1 MPAYGYDVVKA
12 EQEGVIFH
20 LLANPVEFHSEDG
33 KLSSVECIRMEL
45 GEPDASGRRRPVP
58 VEGSEFQLDASTV
71 ILAIGQMP
79 DGESIPSD
87 LDVTRGSLIVADEV
101 TLETNQEGVFAS
113 GDIVLGPS
121 TVIDAIAAGKRAAES
136 IDRYLN
142 GVDLKEGRDIQ
153 KHVVRNVPLDY
164 AVPAPRQPMPE
175 YEPTSLLD
183 NFDEIEQGYSPEM
196 ALAESQRCLS
206 CGGCSD
212 CHECTKV
219 CEPEAID
226 YEMEDSYV
234 DLNVE
239 SIIVSTG
246 MELFDPSIISEYGY
260 GRFKNVVTALELER
274 MLSAT
279 GCTTGELLRPSD
291 LEHAHDVKFIQCV
304 GSRSMREGYPYC
316 SAVCCMHA
324 TKEGILVKEH
334 APDAEASIFYTDI
347 RAFGK
352 QFREFVNRAKDEYG
366 IKYVRAKPSE
376 LTEDPD
382 TKRIQF
388 WYEDT
393 LNGELKQTETDL
405 LVLCTA
411 LTPSK
416 DNNALADV
424 LGIEVDEYGFFV
436 KPDPI
441 KAPLSTSRDGIY
453 VCGFSQSPKD
463 IPDTIAEASGAASM
477 VGSIEAKVTEA
488 QK

>member
-1 MPAYGYDVVKA
+1 R
-12 EQEGVIFH
+12 
-20 LLANPVEFHSEDG
+20 S
-33 KLSSVECIRMEL
+33 
-45 GEPDASGRRRPVP
+45 PVP
-58 VEGSEFQLDASTV
+58 VEGSEFILDAQTA

-79 DGESIPSD
+79 DDKSIPSN
-87 LDVTRGSLIVADEV
+87 LDVSRSSLIIADEV
-101 TLETNQEGVFAS
+101 SLATNQSGVFAC

-142 GVDLKEGRDIQ
+142 GVDLKTGRDKPKIIA
-153 KHVVRNVPLDY
+153 KDIPIDTV
-164 AVPAPRQPMPE
+164 VPAPRQPVPE
-175 YEPTSLLD
+175 HEPSSLLD
-183 NFDEIEQGYSPEM
+183 NFEEIELGFTPEM

-212 CHECTKV
+212 CHECAKV
-219 CEPEAID
+219 CEPNAID
-226 YEMEDSYV
+226 YEMENTVEEFD
-234 DLNVE
+234 VE
-239 SIIVSTG
+239 SIIVATG
-246 MELFDPSIISEYGY
+246 METFDPSIITEYGY
-260 GRFKNVVTALELER
+260 GRFKNVITALELER

-334 APDAEASIFYTDI
+334 APDAEAAIFYTDI

-352 QFREFVNRAKDEYG
+352 QFREFVNRARDEYG

-376 LTEDPD
+376 IREDPE
-382 TKRIQF
+382 TKRLQF

-393 LNGELKQTETDL
+393 LTGEIKETETDL

-416 DNNALADV
+416 DNDKLADI
-424 LGIEVDEYGFFV
+424 LGVKVDEYGFFV

-441 KAPLSTSRDGIY
+441 RAPLSTTRRGIY

-477 VGSIEAKVTEA
+477 VGSISEVKATEA